1 MGNFQWTLR
10 ASKFLTTKEIRKLRE
25 RLTKRKEIAERKGN
39 RVAVRDWFVIDL
51 ALSTGLR
58 VQEIADLKCG
68 DISANDN
75 LCYLFVNNGKGH
87 KKRVVC
93 FNGDFKKHFLD
104 YLQWKQKIGEGTNQ
118 EDPLIVSSNT
128 HGHLTKMALQQVFY
142 RSAKRAGIQ
151 GHSIH
156 HLRHTYASHL
166 YKASGFNLRLVQKQL
181 GHSSIKTTEVYAD
194 VFSEDMEKALERL
207 YV

>member
-1 MGNFQWTLR
+1 MGSFQWTLH
-10 ASKFLTTKEIRKLRE
+10 AGKFLTIKEVRKLRKV
-25 RLTKRKEIAERKGN
+25 LTERKEIAERRGN
-39 RVAVRDWFVIDL
+39 KVAVRDWFVIDL

-58 VQEIADLKCG
+58 VQEIADLKCA
-68 DISANDN
+68 DISVNDN
-75 LCYLFVNNGKGH
+75 FCYLIVNNGKGH
-87 KKRVVC
+87 KKRLVR
-93 FNGDFKKHFLD
+93 FNGDLKKHFLN
-104 YLQWKQKIGEGTNQ
+104 YLQWKQKIEEGTKP

-128 HGHLTKMALQQVFY
+128 HGHLTKMALQKTFY
-142 RSAKRAGIQ
+142 RSAKRAGVQ

-194 VFSEDMEKALERL
+194 VFNEDMEKALERL
-207 YV
+207 YA

>member
-1 MGNFQWTLR
+1 MGNFQWTLHEG
-10 ASKFLTTKEIRKLRE
+10 KFLTTKEISKLRKI
-25 RLTKRKEIAERKGN
+25 LTKRKEIAEGKGN
-39 RVAVRDWFVIDL
+39 RVAIRDWFIIDL

-58 VQEIADLKCG
+58 VQEITDLKCG
-68 DISANDN
+68 DMSVNDN

-87 KKRVVC
+87 KKRVVR
-93 FNGDFKKHFLD
+93 FNGDFKKHFLN
-104 YLQWKQKIGEGTNQ
+104 YLEWKQRIGEGISP
-118 EDPLIVSSNT
+118 EDPLMVSSNT
-128 HGHLTKMALQQVFY
+128 QDHLTKMALQKAFY

-194 VFSEDMEKALERL
+194 VFNEDTEKALERL
-207 YV
+207 YM

>member
-1 MGNFQWTLR
+1 MGNFQWTLHEG
-10 ASKFLTTKEIRKLRE
+10 KFLTAKEIKKLRKA
-25 RLTKRKEIAERKGN
+25 LVKRKEIAERKGN

-58 VQEIADLKCG
+58 VQEIADLECG
-68 DISANDN
+68 DISVNDN
-75 LCYLFVNNGKGH
+75 LCYLVVNNGKGH
-87 KKRVVC
+87 KKRVVR

-104 YLQWKQKIGEGTNQ
+104 YLEWKQGIGEGISP
-118 EDPLIVSSNT
+118 EDPLMVSSNT
-128 HGHLTKMALQQVFY
+128 QDHLTKMALQKTFY
-142 RSAKRAGIQ
+142 RSAKRAEIQ

-194 VFSEDMEKALERL
+194 VFNEDMEKALERL